1 MVYSNYRT
9 LDSSLTVGFYTDDN
23 HRFYKRWYNVHMGQA
38 ADKEYTCS
46 AGLNTEQC
54 RDQIGSGLGSDC
66 TITKNLNTIKYARS
80 GTQITNNGD
89 SFGGNYGDSGKPEYL
104 HCVYKMKN
112 YRRTLDYCDAGIDS
126 FDRNRGSTWEGQDFI
141 MASGNPHS
149 TCILRKDED
158 DATGLGTVLACSG
171 SNLFGQAGQKPEPVT
186 FSVNGGPEQTL
197 DYTKVSYRDYE
208 QAWIYSFPFPGYE
221 GWGLHLFDG
230 DNDAIESEEILNEIL
245 SYLGHWNLGLP
256 WAYLSC
262 GEIST
267 NNPKQVDS
275 ANESSCNGVHGNELR
290 NSVYE
295 NSVEIPVNDS
305 RIKVLDTSL

>member
-1 MVYSNYRT
+1 
-9 LDSSLTVGFYTDDN
+9 
-23 HRFYKRWYNVHMGQA
+23 MGQA

-46 AGLNTEQC
+46 AVLSNADCQ
-54 RDQIGSGLGSDC
+54 DQIGSGLATDC

-80 GTQITNNGD
+80 GDQLINNGL
-89 SFGGNYGDSGKPEYL
+89 SMGGYTGDSGEPEYL

-158 DATGLGTVLACSG
+158 DVTGLSTVLACSG
-171 SNLFGQAGQKPEPVT
+171 SNLFGQVGKKPESVT

-208 QAWIYSFPFPGYE
+208 KAWTYSFPFPGYE

-267 NNPKQVDS
+267 NDPKRVDS

-295 NSVEIPVNDS
+295 NSVEMPVNDS
-305 RIKVLDTSL
+305 RIKVLDTSF